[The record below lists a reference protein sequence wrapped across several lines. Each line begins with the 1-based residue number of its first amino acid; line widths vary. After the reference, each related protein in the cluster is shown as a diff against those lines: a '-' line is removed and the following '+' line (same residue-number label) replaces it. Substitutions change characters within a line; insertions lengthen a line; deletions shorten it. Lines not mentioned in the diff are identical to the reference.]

1 MTQYDLAK
9 AADVHPNQVYSIE
22 SGRRQSLRRDTLK
35 RYAHALRVS
44 ESYLLTGL
52 SGVLTPEGDV
62 LPDLAD
68 YLSRTAGLDAEQI
81 ELVRRIIEAFE
92 AEHELADLRTARSES
107 RMAAE
112 NAVEYESEAPSA
124 LGPGREPIPFDE
136 QIERL
141 PGEPIAAE
149 SGEDLRRA
157 FDEEEKG

>member
-92 AEHELADLRTARSES
+92 AEHELADLRTARTDPP
-107 RMAAE
+107 
-112 NAVEYESEAPSA
+112 SEAPSA
-124 LGPGREPIPFDE
+124 LGPGRGPIPFDE

-149 SGEDLRRA
+149 SGEDLRRG
-157 FDEEEKG
+157 FDEEENE